1 MTDEELKGV
10 INATVEKTINEM
22 LTYLKKNKMLKEPED
37 IIYFDATE
45 LLNAYYRNDKENME
59 ITYAIQG
66 LSFDTYYRI
75 IPLYFEEG
83 KTIEQIA
90 EILDVDARTIARN
103 KKRLLLSIYNEIV

>member
-1 MTDEELKGV
+1 MTDKEIKSIIDLTVQRTVKELKR
-10 INATVEKTINEM
+10 KR
-22 LTYLKKNKMLKEPED
+22 MLKETD
-37 IIYFDATE
+37 NIVYSDASEILT
-45 LLNAYYRNDKENME
+45 NYYRSGKVEAT

-66 LSFDTYYRI
+66 LRFDPYFRI
-75 IPLYFEEG
+75 LPMYFEEG